1 MPETARRPPPLRT
14 PESRILVL
22 RAGVLWKF
30 FREQDLAFWAM
41 CFYLIVE
48 YIRPQQLSSLV
59 NGWPLGIIALG
70 LAAVGYMGSWLLL
83 LFTAILIASSITAYD
98 PSVSFAGIR
107 VWYSWVAIY
116 FLIINVVNTRQRFA
130 FFILLWLMCHYYM
143 SQGGAKQ
150 FAGRGFSFAPWGI
163 IGAPGWFANSGEFGI
178 AMCMMVA
185 VSWHYYAASAP
196 YLTKMR
202 KIFVLGMPVTAA
214 LGVIGSSSRGAV
226 IGLGAIGALILLRS
240 KIQPRS
246 FIAVALIAM
255 AAWFVL
261 PPEQKARFTSAG
273 DDGTSVSRKVYW
285 LNGLDIARTHPLLGI
300 GYENWLKFY
309 AAYYVDSEVSRRYEV
324 STVQVVHNI
333 FIQCMAELGYT
344 GLLVFVLLIIATGV
358 INAQTRRLVRTGAD
372 PPDSFVLHMSYAL
385 DEAMWSYLAAGFFV
399 TVLYYPFFWINLA
412 LTVSLNAIVRTPR
425 GRLRRSFIQPP
436 SRVRAAATPMRVA
449 MTRSGPA

>member
-1 MPETARRPPPLRT
+1 
-14 PESRILVL
+14 VL

-70 LAAVGYMGSWLLL
+70 LAAVGYMLSGAPGFGMKGVGSWLLL

-255 AAWFVL
+255 AASRTEGPFHVGWRRRDLRVAQGL
-261 PPEQKARFTSAG
+261 LAQRARYRAHPS
-273 DDGTSVSRKVYW
+273 
-285 LNGLDIARTHPLLGI
+285 IARHRIRKLAQVLRCLLCRLGGFPALRGQHGSGSAQHLHPMHG
-300 GYENWLKFY
+300 
-309 AAYYVDSEVSRRYEV
+309 
-324 STVQVVHNI
+324 
-333 FIQCMAELGYT
+333 
-344 GLLVFVLLIIATGV
+344 
-358 INAQTRRLVRTGAD
+358 
-372 PPDSFVLHMSYAL
+372 
-385 DEAMWSYLAAGFFV
+385 
-399 TVLYYPFFWINLA
+399 
-412 LTVSLNAIVRTPR
+412 
-425 GRLRRSFIQPP
+425 
-436 SRVRAAATPMRVA
+436 
-449 MTRSGPA
+449 